1 LEGLFVSET
10 ATVRFWTGH
19 GYVPEYSSGCFA
31 EGQVSIPWPV
41 AYYFMDRW
49 LKDFAFRIDTG
60 IWTFVLSDV
69 LALVI
74 AFLTVSCHPVKAAM
88 ANPVDSLRHE

>member
-1 LEGLFVSET
+1 
-10 ATVRFWTGH
+10 
-19 GYVPEYSSGCFA
+19 VPEYSSGYLA

-74 AFLTVSCHPVKAAM
+74 AFLTVSCHIYSQSIYAHFMPNEGSRVSRGNGDLA
-88 ANPVDSLRHE
+88 VGRFVRF